1 MGKFIS
7 QLISFLQSNIFFK
20 RNKEMEVDTTYKN
33 KIEPNKHN
41 SKPLVPM
48 ASTVSL
54 KGVEDGIQ
62 ITVG

>member
-1 MGKFIS
+1 
-7 QLISFLQSNIFFK
+7 
-20 RNKEMEVDTTYKN
+20 MEVDTTYKN
-33 KIEPNKHN
+33 KIELNKPN

>member
-1 MGKFIS
+1 
-7 QLISFLQSNIFFK
+7 
-20 RNKEMEVDTTYKN
+20 MEVDTTYKN